1 MMIEELL
8 YKILIKRLPED
19 LCLIIIDYYKKNI
32 IFTERNWY
40 TLNSLYK
47 SGRNTIH
54 LSDMPDT
61 CTIELLEKYIIK
73 MHGSVSYRCCGGNGI
88 VFKNYNIKRI
98 NKNILIDNYS
108 QNYLI
113 LNRSNINSFPKIERK
128 SLKNDS
134 ILNSFPKIERK
145 FLKKKKMNDRSKK
158 LKDYMKSFLPKIYKI

>member
-1 MMIEELL
+1 MIEELL
-8 YKILIKRLPED
+8 YNILIKRLPED

-54 LSDMPDT
+54 LSDMPDI

-73 MHGSVSYRCCGGNGI
+73 MHGSISYRCCGGKGI
-88 VFKNYNIKRI
+88 VFKNFNIKRI
-98 NKNILIDNYS
+98 KKNILIDNYS

-113 LNRSNINSFPKIERK
+113 SNKSNLNSFPIIKRK

-134 ILNSFPKIERK
+134 NLNSFPIIKRK
-145 FLKKKKMNDRSKK
+145 SLKNDRSKK
-158 LKDYMKSFLPKIYKI
+158 LKDYMESFLPKIYKI